1 MKIMAQVLRGLQNG
15 IGRDKRMLVL
25 ARILLFMNEEGQ
37 APTLCVCVCI
47 KTKISIYINKGK
59 KKIYNRVLSHSKN
72 LGRFLPDG

>member
-47 KTKISIYINKGK
+47 KKENKCVRACVF
-59 KKIYNRVLSHSKN
+59 II
-72 LGRFLPDG
+72 